1 MTKPLSGT
9 ISELPNPLEVPAD
22 NALHGMSPILN
33 GRAIRTIFRWVIG
46 VVVIVHGAIHFLG
59 AAKGLGWAEVSQL
72 VEPISTGLGAV
83 WLAAAV
89 VTIAAGVLLVAQVR
103 WWWIVGVAAVITSQ
117 IVIVT
122 SWADA
127 KVGTLANVLL
137 LLAVVYGWAS
147 QGPRG
152 ARAEYRR
159 RASAALDTSHSS
171 LVVTEADLE
180 RLPAAVAAYVR
191 QSGAIGRPRVQ
202 TFRAQFHGRIR
213 SGPAKPWMTFT
224 GEQVNTY
231 GPKPDRLF
239 FMDAELLGLP
249 VEVLHVFTTG
259 AATMRVR
266 ALSLFPMVNASGPEM
281 DRAETVTIFNDLC
294 ILAPAAL
301 IDAPVTWHV
310 LDDHHVRC
318 TYTYGANTITAELSF
333 NDDHELV
340 DFVSDDRTAVSSD
353 GGKTLTPQRWST
365 PLSGYRNLGS
375 SYLGTIGEAHW
386 HAPAGEFAY
395 LEFNLDEITYNA
407 TDIRQPHRTRNR

>member
-1 MTKPLSGT
+1 M
-9 ISELPNPLEVPAD
+9 
-22 NALHGMSPILN
+22 N
-33 GRAIRTIFRWVIG
+33 GQRVRTTVRWVIG
-46 VVVIVHGAIHFLG
+46 VVVMVHGAIHFLG
-59 AAKGLGWAEVSQL
+59 AAKGLGWTKVSQL

-89 VTIAAGVLLVAQVR
+89 VTIAAGVLLVARVR
-103 WWWIVGVAAVITSQ
+103 WWWIVGVVAVVTSQ

-127 KVGTLANVLL
+127 KAGTIANVVL

-147 QGPRG
+147 QGPQG

-159 RASAALDTSHSS
+159 RASDALDIPLSGR
-171 LVVTEADLE
+171 VVTEADLK
-180 RLPAAVAAYVR
+180 RLPAPVAAYVR
-191 QSGAIGRPRVQ
+191 QSGAIGQPRVQ

-231 GPKPDRLF
+231 GPQPDRLF

-249 VEVLHVFTTG
+249 VEVLHAYTAG

-266 ALSLFPMVNASGPEM
+266 ALSLVPMVNASGPEM

-301 IDAPVTWHV
+301 IDAPVTWQV
-310 LDDHHVRC
+310 LDDQRVRG

-340 DFVSDDRTAVSSD
+340 DFISDDRTAVSSD
-353 GGKTLTPQRWST
+353 GGKTFTPQRWST
-365 PLSGYRNLGS
+365 PLSGYRKLGS

-386 HAPAGEFAY
+386 HAPEGEFAY
-395 LEFNLDEITYNA
+395 LEFNLDEIAYNA
-407 TDIRQPHRTRNR
+407 TDIRQP